1 MLLWLVA
8 CAALAAPAAA
18 ADMAMLR
25 LGGTG
30 ASLGILRAL
39 GEEFSRHY
47 PSVRVVVEPSLG
59 SSGAIAAVAA
69 GAIGVGTISRPL
81 TQEETAKGLRQ
92 MPLARTAFA
101 VAVHRDVPVPG
112 LTLSELAALY
122 SGATAAWPDG
132 TPVRIILRPEREFDT
147 GALRAMSPELER
159 AVRAAQA
166 RRGLMVAITDQ
177 DSAQYLEQVP
187 GSIGTTSL
195 ALVVSERRNLRVL
208 AIEGVAPSIRA
219 LESGAYRFSRP
230 LYLITSASPS
240 AAALAFAEFAA
251 SPAAGE
257 VLRRNGAVPWLP
269 AQ

>member
-208 AIEGVAPSIRA
+208 AIEGVAPSIQA